1 MLLGIAGM
9 FSLLCRGG
17 GFGEYSGG
25 GTGILG
31 SSDAEGAEGYIGGV
45 WVPIHCAAATEL
57 K

>member
-1 MLLGIAGM
+1 M

-45 WVPIHCAAATEL
+45 WVAIHCAAATEL